1 MLRAAIQAEHRAR
14 HELDTLQAQP
24 LPEQN
29 SVHIVRDLHPEKHAA
44 RLLRIRQGQMPCVHD
59 RLRHAEALAR
69 ILRDQPL
76 QMRCIQPTL
85 KIQRQHFL
93 LERRA
98 CDICIEFCKD
108 QPLFKPAGNEQIT
121 EAQARHERLGK
132 RIQVQHGIA
141 VVQTAECLARAT
153 VKCQI
158 PKTVVLNDRK
168 AVFLRQR
175 QQLPTFALAPA
186 DIRRA
191 LEIRHRVVKI
201 KGRLIEH
208 GAHSVH
214 IWPIRQQRDGHYP
227 RTGALEAMQRDRIA
241 GVLGEH
247 DRILADKRLADEV
260 DALLAAVD
268 DKNILIRGRD
278 AARGQMLPQRL
289 RVGG

>member
-1 MLRAAIQAEHRAR
+1 MFTKYATRQPRLDFRHRLVFQQPADFPVNAGNPLRDLLQRTADIAQAQQMLRAAIQAEHRAR

-29 SVHIVRDLHPEKHAA
+29 SVHIVRDLHSKKHAA
-44 RLLRIRQGQMPCVHD
+44 RLLRIRQGQMPCVH
-59 RLRHAEALAR
+59 
-69 ILRDQPL
+69 
-76 QMRCIQPTL
+76 
-85 KIQRQHFL
+85 
-93 LERRA
+93 
-98 CDICIEFCKD
+98 
-108 QPLFKPAGNEQIT
+108 
-121 EAQARHERLGK
+121 
-132 RIQVQHGIA
+132 
-141 VVQTAECLARAT
+141 
-153 VKCQI
+153 
-158 PKTVVLNDRK
+158 DRK

-214 IWPIRQQRDGHYP
+214 IRPIRQQRDGHCP

-241 GVLGEH
+241 GILGEH

-260 DALLAAVD
+260 DALPAAVD

>member
-1 MLRAAIQAEHRAR
+1 
-14 HELDTLQAQP
+14 
-24 LPEQN
+24 
-29 SVHIVRDLHPEKHAA
+29 
-44 RLLRIRQGQMPCVHD
+44 MPCVHD
-59 RLRHAEALAR
+59 RLRHAAALAR

-85 KIQRQHFL
+85 KM
-93 LERRA
+93 
-98 CDICIEFCKD
+98 
-108 QPLFKPAGNEQIT
+108 
-121 EAQARHERLGK
+121 
-132 RIQVQHGIA
+132 
-141 VVQTAECLARAT
+141 
-153 VKCQI
+153 
-158 PKTVVLNDRK
+158 
-168 AVFLRQR
+168 QR

-214 IWPIRQQRDGHYP
+214 IRTIRQQRDGHYP

-247 DRILADKRLADEV
+247 DRILANKRLADEV
-260 DALLAAVD
+260 DALPAAVD

-278 AARGQMLPQRL
+278 AVRGQMLPHRL

>member
-59 RLRHAEALAR
+59 RLRHAAA
-69 ILRDQPL
+69 
-76 QMRCIQPTL
+76 
-85 KIQRQHFL
+85 
-93 LERRA
+93 
-98 CDICIEFCKD
+98 
-108 QPLFKPAGNEQIT
+108 
-121 EAQARHERLGK
+121 
-132 RIQVQHGIA
+132 
-141 VVQTAECLARAT
+141 
-153 VKCQI
+153 
-158 PKTVVLNDRK
+158 
-168 AVFLRQR
+168 
-175 QQLPTFALAPA
+175 FALAPA

-191 LEIRHRVVKI
+191 LKIRHRVVKI
-201 KGRLIEH
+201 NGRLIEH